1 MSNGPRA
8 HIHEVL
14 KVNLDRPRDRS
25 KLVNDP
31 VSLGLKAHMLDLLG
45 RVLAH

>member
-14 KVNLDRPRDRS
+14 
-25 KLVNDP
+25 P
-31 VSLGLKAHMLDLLG
+31 VYLALKAHMLDLLG